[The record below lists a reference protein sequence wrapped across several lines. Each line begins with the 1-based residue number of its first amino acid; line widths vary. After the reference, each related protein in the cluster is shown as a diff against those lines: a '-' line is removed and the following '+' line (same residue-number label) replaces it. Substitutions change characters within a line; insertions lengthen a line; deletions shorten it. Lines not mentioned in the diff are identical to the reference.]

1 MIRGA
6 ADHILD
12 SCLGTSEN
20 LKPESYRG
28 VFRKDGVMKKLFGAV
43 LLGLGVLT
51 VASAGIP
58 FAPEIDAGSS
68 VNALALIAGAVLVV
82 RGRRRK

>member
-1 MIRGA
+1 MR
-6 ADHILD
+6 
-12 SCLGTSEN
+12 
-20 LKPESYRG
+20 
-28 VFRKDGVMKKLFGAV
+28 KLFGVV

-51 VASAGIP
+51 VASAAIST
-58 FAPEIDAGSS
+58 PEIDAASS

>member
-1 MIRGA
+1 V
-6 ADHILD
+6 
-12 SCLGTSEN
+12 
-20 LKPESYRG
+20 
-28 VFRKDGVMKKLFGAV
+28 VFRRNKLMKKLFGVV

-51 VASAGIP
+51 VVSAASPI
-58 FAPEIDAGSS
+58 APEIDAASS

>member
-1 MIRGA
+1 
-6 ADHILD
+6 
-12 SCLGTSEN
+12 
-20 LKPESYRG
+20 
-28 VFRKDGVMKKLFGAV
+28 MKKLFGAV

>member
-1 MIRGA
+1 
-6 ADHILD
+6 
-12 SCLGTSEN
+12 
-20 LKPESYRG
+20 
-28 VFRKDGVMKKLFGAV
+28 MKKLFGVV

-51 VASAGIP
+51 VASAGVS
-58 FAPEIDAGSS
+58 APEIDAASS

>member
-1 MIRGA
+1 MR
-6 ADHILD
+6 
-12 SCLGTSEN
+12 
-20 LKPESYRG
+20 
-28 VFRKDGVMKKLFGAV
+28 KLFGVV

-51 VASAGIP
+51 VASAAIP
-58 FAPEIDAGSS
+58 TPEIDAASS

>member
-1 MIRGA
+1 MR
-6 ADHILD
+6 
-12 SCLGTSEN
+12 
-20 LKPESYRG
+20 
-28 VFRKDGVMKKLFGAV
+28 KLFGVV

-51 VASAGIP
+51 VASAATGV
-58 FAPEIDAGSS
+58 PEIDAASS

>member
-1 MIRGA
+1 
-6 ADHILD
+6 
-12 SCLGTSEN
+12 
-20 LKPESYRG
+20 
-28 VFRKDGVMKKLFGAV
+28 MKKLFGAV

-58 FAPEIDAGSS
+58 SAPEIDAASS

>member
-1 MIRGA
+1 MR
-6 ADHILD
+6 
-12 SCLGTSEN
+12 
-20 LKPESYRG
+20 
-28 VFRKDGVMKKLFGAV
+28 KLFGVV

-51 VASAGIP
+51 VASAAIGV
-58 FAPEIDAGSS
+58 PEIDAASS